1 MRNVFFCLLIGILF
15 WGCSDE
21 NPSSSFAENS
31 SCSAIETFSSSIE
44 NVESSPDIAKSSS
57 SNEVSTSSSE
67 ISSSSLEQSSSSIYV
82 SHGVMTDKRDGQIY
96 KTVTI
101 GNQTWMAEN
110 LNYAY
115 PLSLKGLDSASY
127 CYNNDPENC
136 IKYGRLYTWA
146 AAVDSLT
153 HYAEFK
159 KYLDAHTEAFYH
171 KNQIN
176 WRNSI
181 LPDERDFSVP
191 GSCPKNW
198 HIPSVNEWNSLFE
211 LVNDLIIDKKSAEG
225 IFDGIDG
232 INAFRFSFQT
242 EEIGKRTCFWTPV
255 QGTMLLIDIEPATYF
270 ELASAFC
277 FFSEIKDVSYREGFD
292 KNEALFVRCVKD
304 STEAE

>member
-1 MRNVFFCLLIGILF
+1 MRNVFFYLLIGILLL
-15 WGCSDE
+15 GCSEE
-21 NPSSSFAENS
+21 NPSDVFANS
-31 SCSAIETFSSSIE
+31 ANE
-44 NVESSPDIAKSSS
+44 DSSS
-57 SNEVSTSSSE
+57 SVIEELSSSSSFNAISSSSE

-82 SHGVMTDKRDGQIY
+82 SHGVMTDERDGHVY

-110 LNYAY
+110 LNFAY
-115 PLSLKGLDSASY
+115 TQPINGLDSGSW

-136 IKYGRLYTWA
+136 TKYGRLYTWA

>member
-1 MRNVFFCLLIGILF
+1 ML
-15 WGCSDE
+15 SS
-21 NPSSSFAENS
+21 SSSFN
-31 SCSAIETFSSSIE
+31 AIS
-44 NVESSPDIAKSSS
+44 
-57 SNEVSTSSSE
+57 SSSE

-82 SHGVMTDKRDGQIY
+82 SHGVMTDERDGHVY

-110 LNYAY
+110 LNFAY
-115 PLSLKGLDSASY
+115 TQPINGLDSESW

-136 IKYGRLYTWA
+136 VKYGRLYTWA

-232 INAFRFSFQT
+232 INAFGFSFQT

-277 FFSEIKDVSYREGFD
+277 FFSEIKDVSYREEGFD

>member
-31 SCSAIETFSSSIE
+31 SCSAIEAFSSSIE
-44 NVESSPDIAKSSS
+44 NVESSSSFNAIS
-57 SNEVSTSSSE
+57 SSSE

-82 SHGVMTDKRDGQIY
+82 SHGVITDERDGQVY
-96 KTVTI
+96 KTVKI
-101 GNQTWMAEN
+101 GSQTWMAEN
-110 LNYAY
+110 LNFAY
-115 PLSLKGLDSASY
+115 TQPINGLDSGSW

-136 IKYGRLYTWA
+136 AKYGRLYTWA

-153 HYAEFK
+153 HSAEFK
-159 KYLDAHTEAFYH
+159 KYLDAHREAFYH
-171 KNQIN
+171 KNEIN

-198 HIPSVNEWNSLFE
+198 HIPSVNEWKSLFE

-304 STEAE
+304 E